1 VAILPQLN
9 GNFSKMLSKL
19 PPRERQIVDIL
30 YQQGP
35 LLVADI
41 CEALPDQ
48 LSGSAVRAM
57 LKRLEDK
64 GFVQRTES
72 ERGFLYS
79 PSVSDSVAKKSAL
92 SEIVRVFFNGSP
104 ASAASALLGMS
115 DRLKDDE
122 LSQLE
127 QMIARARKAK
137 GGK

>member
-1 VAILPQLN
+1 
-9 GNFSKMLSKL
+9 MLSKL

-30 YQQGP
+30 YERGP
-35 LLVADI
+35 LTVTEI
-41 CEALPDQ
+41 CDALPVV

-64 GFVQRTES
+64 GYVTRSES

-79 PSVSDSVAKKSAL
+79 PAVSDTVAKKSAL

-115 DRLKDDE
+115 DKLKEDE
-122 LSQLE
+122 LEQLE

-137 GGK
+137 GGQ

>member
-1 VAILPQLN
+1 
-9 GNFSKMLSKL
+9 MLSKL

-30 YQQGP
+30 YERGS
-35 LLVADI
+35 LLVSDI

-64 GFVQRTES
+64 GYVTRSES
-72 ERGFLYS
+72 DRGFLYA
-79 PSVSDSVAKKSAL
+79 PAVSDTLAKKSAL
-92 SEIVRVFFNGSP
+92 SEIVRVFFHGSP

-115 DRLKDDE
+115 DRLQEDE

-127 QMIARARKAK
+127 EMIARARKAK
-137 GGK
+137 GSQ

>member
-1 VAILPQLN
+1 
-9 GNFSKMLSKL
+9 MLSKL

-30 YQQGP
+30 YERGP
-35 LLVADI
+35 LLVSDI
-41 CEALPDQ
+41 CEALPDP

-64 GFVQRTES
+64 GFVTRAES

-79 PSVSDSVAKKSAL
+79 PAVSDAVAKKSAL
-92 SEIVRVFFNGSP
+92 SDIVKTFFNGSP

-115 DRLKDDE
+115 DRLKEDD
-122 LSQLE
+122 LDALE
-127 QMIARARKAK
+127 EMIARARKAK

>member
-1 VAILPQLN
+1 
-9 GNFSKMLSKL
+9 MLSKL

-30 YQQGP
+30 YERGP
-35 LLVADI
+35 VLVADI

-64 GFVQRTES
+64 GFVTRSES
-72 ERGFLYS
+72 DRGYLYA
-79 PSVSDSVAKKSAL
+79 PTVSDTVAKKSAL

-122 LSQLE
+122 LSELE
-127 QMIARARKAK
+127 QMIAKARKAK
-137 GGK
+137 GGQ

>member
-1 VAILPQLN
+1 
-9 GNFSKMLSKL
+9 MLSKL

-30 YQQGP
+30 YERGA
-35 LLVADI
+35 LAVSEI
-41 CEALPDQ
+41 CEALPVQ

-64 GFVQRTES
+64 GFVRRS
-72 ERGFLYS
+72 DSDRGYLYT
-79 PSVSDSVAKKSAL
+79 PVVSDTVAKKSAL

-115 DRLKDDE
+115 GGLKENE
-122 LSQLE
+122 LEELE
-127 QMIARARKAK
+127 AMIARARQAK

>member
-1 VAILPQLN
+1 
-9 GNFSKMLSKL
+9 MLSKL

-35 LLVADI
+35 LPVADI
-41 CEALPDQ
+41 CDALPDP

-64 GFVQRTES
+64 GYVQRSES
-72 ERGFLYS
+72 ERGYLYS
-79 PSVSDSVAKKSAL
+79 PLVSETAAKKSAL

-115 DRLKDDE
+115 DRLKDNE
-122 LSQLE
+122 IAELE
-127 QMIARARKAK
+127 QMIARARKEK
-137 GGK
+137 GGE

>member
-1 VAILPQLN
+1 
-9 GNFSKMLSKL
+9 MLSKL
-19 PPRERQIVDIL
+19 PPRERQIVDVL
-30 YQQGP
+30 YERGP

-41 CEALPDQ
+41 CDALPVQ

-64 GFVQRTES
+64 GYVNRTES

-115 DRLKDDE
+115 DKLKEDE
-122 LSQLE
+122 LNDIE

-137 GGK
+137 GGQ

>member
-1 VAILPQLN
+1 
-9 GNFSKMLSKL
+9 MLSKL

-35 LLVADI
+35 LAVSDI
-41 CEALPDQ
+41 CEVLPDP

-64 GFVQRTES
+64 GYVTRADS
-72 ERGFLYS
+72 ERGYLYS
-79 PSVSDSVAKKSAL
+79 PVVSDTVAKKSAL

-115 DRLKDDE
+115 DKLKEDE
-122 LSQLE
+122 LDKLE

-137 GGK
+137 GGQ

>member
-1 VAILPQLN
+1 
-9 GNFSKMLSKL
+9 MLSKL

-30 YQQGP
+30 YERGALP
-35 LLVADI
+35 VANI
-41 CEALPDQ
+41 CEALPVQ

-64 GFVQRTES
+64 GFVTRSES
-72 ERGFLYS
+72 ERGYLYS
-79 PSVSDSVAKKSAL
+79 PTVSDSVAKKSAL

-115 DRLKDDE
+115 DKLKDDE

-127 QMIARARKAK
+127 QMIAQARKAK
-137 GGK
+137 GGQ